1 MKSNCL
7 TTISLV
13 GLAFFAPFLTSCRRN
28 TSAAGEGK
36 AALTVSLVSPI
47 STTWPECFAV
57 SGDVSAW
64 QESVI
69 GAEVGGLKLE
79 EVFVNIGD
87 TVRKGQVLARFS
99 EETTRADLDQAEA
112 SVAEAEANLAFYRDQ
127 AERARR
133 LSGTGTVSREQELQ
147 YDANEKTG
155 AAKLASAKAQ
165 FVNQQLKLRYTQVLA
180 PDDGLISSRTATV
193 GAVLSTGSELF
204 RLIRQSRLEWRAE
217 VPAERLARMSPGLE
231 VSLQPVGTPAVA
243 GRIRQISPVVSSDTR
258 TGLVYVDL
266 PEPGPLKA
274 GMYVSGQ
281 ITFGDT
287 PALHLPESVIVYRDG
302 YQYAMKVDAARRIHQ
317 LKVTVGRRQGSQV
330 EVLSGVALGD
340 ELVASGG
347 SFLNENDRVL
357 VVAADE
363 KQGATNATAAKET
376 RL

>member
-1 MKSNCL
+1 MKSNRL
-7 TTISLV
+7 TAISLV
-13 GLAFFAPFLTSCRRN
+13 GLALVTPFVTSCRK
-28 TSAAGEGK
+28 TSAAEEGK
-36 AALTVSLVSPI
+36 AALTVSLVAPI
-47 STTWPECFAV
+47 STMWPERFAV
-57 SGDVSAW
+57 SGDISAW

-79 EVFVNIGD
+79 EVLVNIGD

-99 EETTRADLDQAEA
+99 EETTRADLAQAEA
-112 SVAEAEANLAFYRDQ
+112 SVAEAEANLAVYSDQ

-155 AAKLASAKAQ
+155 AARLASAKAQ
-165 FVNQQLKLRYTQVLA
+165 LANQQLKLRYTQVLA
-180 PDDGLISSRTATV
+180 PDDGLISTRTATV

-231 VSLQPVGTPAVA
+231 VSLHPIGTPAVV
-243 GRIRQISPVVSSDTR
+243 GRIRQISPVVSSATR

-266 PEPGPLKA
+266 PEPGSLKA

-287 PALHLPESVIVYRDG
+287 PALHVPESVIVYRDG

-330 EVLSGVALGD
+330 EILSGVALGD

-363 KQGATNATAAKET
+363 KQGATDATATKET

>member
-1 MKSNCL
+1 MKSNRL
-7 TTISLV
+7 TAISLV
-13 GLAFFAPFLTSCRRN
+13 GLALFSLFLTSCRPK

-47 STTWPECFAV
+47 STTWPERFAV

-79 EVFVNIGD
+79 EVLVNIGD

-99 EETTRADLDQAEA
+99 EETTRADLAQTEA

-147 YDANEKTG
+147 YDANEQTG

-165 FVNQQLKLRYTQVLA
+165 LMNQQLKLRYTQVLA

-193 GAVLSTGSELF
+193 GAVLSTGAELF

-231 VSLQPVGTPAVA
+231 VSLQPAGAPAVV
-243 GRIRQISPVVSSDTR
+243 GRIRQISPVVSSATR

-266 PEPGPLKA
+266 PEPGRLKA

-287 PALHLPESVIVYRDG
+287 PALHVPESVIVYRDG
-302 YQYAMKVDAARRIHQ
+302 YQYAMKVDTARRIHQ

-330 EVLSGVALGD
+330 EILSGVAPGD

-357 VVAADE
+357 VVAAGG
-363 KQGATNATAAKET
+363 KPGATGAKES